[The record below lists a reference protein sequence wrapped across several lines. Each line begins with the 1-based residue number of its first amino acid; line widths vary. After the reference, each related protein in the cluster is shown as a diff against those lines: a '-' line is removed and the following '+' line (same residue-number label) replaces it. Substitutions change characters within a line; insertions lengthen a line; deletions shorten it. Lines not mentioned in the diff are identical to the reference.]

1 MKTKL
6 LIFLLSAFSL
16 TISAQTADQQLA
28 QWITTEVDAI
38 DATLPQINIL
48 IKKGEKG
55 QAKTLIEKSIRQIE
69 AIEANYK
76 QLAQMGEP
84 EDINVPPVTQLQ
96 ETKRYLTGKLNQ
108 VRYTNVYIRCEAKLF
123 DGEYGALLDEVQS
136 VLSESDVSL
145 FALRRNGGHFDQVF
159 FRNIS
164 KTFF

>member
-1 MKTKL
+1 MKKL
-6 LIFLLSAFSL
+6 FFVLLAALPL
-16 TISAQTADQQLA
+16 TTLAQDAQQLA
-28 QWITTEVDAI
+28 REITTEVDVI

-136 VLSESDVSL
+136 VLSESDVS
-145 FALRRNGGHFDQVF
+145 FVDSVCMSDWAVTITAEARE
-159 FRNIS
+159 
-164 KTFF
+164 